1 MFTPTSLRAYSS
13 FSVVLSHFS
22 GCTHIL
28 LQDFLARYFRCS
40 HFVPGSLS
48 LWLQVYFSL
57 ALALLFSWFYSHIAP
72 GLQTLYTWFC
82 PTLLWVYSYCTQA
95 LLKPYCCFY
104 SPLFAIFTCILLK
117 ILLTLY
123 SRFALTF
130 IVVYYVFSPGLTL
143 HSSFTHN
150 LLCVYSH
157 LTSLLLRPHSR
168 FSHTLLLGYSHFT
181 AGLHTLESSF
191 TKTLL
196 TIYSWLSH
204 TLFSVDTVFS
214 PGFTDT
220 LPQDHSHLVSG
231 TLTNYFGFT
240 NTLFRIYSHST
251 PNVLTL

>member
-1 MFTPTSLRAYSS
+1 MSPGFSKTLYWVCTQFTLYIYSDFTPWLLTLYSVFTPTSLRAYSS

-130 IVVYYVFSPGLTL
+130 IVVYYVFSLGLTL

-181 AGLHTLESSF
+181 AGLHTL
-191 TKTLL
+191 
-196 TIYSWLSH
+196 
-204 TLFSVDTVFS
+204 
-214 PGFTDT
+214 
-220 LPQDHSHLVSG
+220 
-231 TLTNYFGFT
+231 
-240 NTLFRIYSHST
+240 
-251 PNVLTL
+251 